1 MKQPRSSLLVGLA
14 PWIFAGGPGEEQ
26 EELLQGRRQ
35 HRVVLDAVV
44 LVLHHLHHVIHL
56 APGRVVRRHVVHEV
70 TLQHGIDACNSR
82 IKRMRGTKRSS
93 DDEKSIYL
101 YNGDEMKDGFER
113 DLWLRGWLLETDSR
127 RRIRITRTSLKNFE
141 LAWVIEEPCAIE

>member
-35 HRVVLDAVV
+35 YRVVLDTVV
-44 LVLHHLHHVIHL
+44 LVLHHLHHVVHL

-82 IKRMRGTKRSS
+82 IKRMRGTKHSRPMMRNL
-93 DDEKSIYL
+93 SIPIYI
-101 YNGDEMKDGFER
+101 YGDEMKDGFER
-113 DLWLRGWLLETDSR
+113 DLWLRSLPERGDCWKLIREGGFEYLECR
-127 RRIRITRTSLKNFE
+127 LK
-141 LAWVIEEPCAIE
+141 I